1 MRRRNSSSSC
11 LSQNCPPSPV
21 PAVKCPFVMPWAATR
36 CFQRGP
42 RHHKGAFHRRHG
54 RRWAVLRQA
63 ATRRVPP
70 SHHGVLGAWYSRF
83 RHRPMPAFWPAGNT
97 ARGDTQLAGVEGL
110 RQVMAQLAGVALPLE
125 AWERQIL
132 PARLP
137 GFDPEDLADLC
148 RSGDLVW
155 SAVGND
161 GRVADGMPRDPGRVP
176 RNPRVRSFAG
186 AMAASS
192 SRRRTRRAQ
201 GQGRGAEP
209 RAARPCAST
218 SREKAP
224 PSTASWRTDAA

>member
-1 MRRRNSSSSC
+1 MALLRRAV
-11 LSQNCPPSPV
+11 QPV
-21 PAVKCPFVMPWAATR
+21 PASAYASF
-36 CFQRGP
+36 
-42 RHHKGAFHRRHG
+42 
-54 RRWAVLRQA
+54 L
-63 ATRRVPP
+63 
-70 SHHGVLGAWYSRF
+70 
-83 RHRPMPAFWPAGNT
+83 AGWQHLT
-97 ARGDTQLAGVEGL
+97 GDTQLAGVEGL

-161 GRVADGMPRDPGRVP
+161 GRVADGMPRDPAGCHAIRGSA
-176 RNPRVRSFAG
+176 SFAG

-201 GQGRGAEP
+201 VRARG
-209 RAARPCAST
+209 
-218 SREKAP
+218 
-224 PSTASWRTDAA
+224 